1 MNNILQLKYAVEV
14 ARTGSIS
21 KAAQNLYMNQP
32 NLSKAIRELEG
43 DLGITIFSRTAKGVI
58 PTEQGQEFLSYARSI
73 LSQIAEMESLY
84 RPAPAQRSRFDICV
98 PRASYI
104 AFAFTEF
111 LRALGPDAEVAVN
124 YRETNSMRA
133 IKCVAEGSNNIAVV
147 RYQKLYE
154 TYFLNALAERELVHE
169 PIWTFEYLA
178 LMSRRHPLAMEPVLD
193 FGMLQRYTEIVH
205 GDLSVPAL
213 PVSEVRSQQQAAER
227 KRTIAIYERGSQFEL
242 LSRIPE
248 TYMWVSPMP
257 QDVLDCFSL
266 VQKRCT
272 ASQNPYC
279 DILIM
284 RRDYKTSELDR
295 LFTEKLGASVRMV
308 SENAGVPA

>member
-14 ARTGSIS
+14 AKTGSIS

-32 NLSKAIRELEG
+32 NLSKAIRELES

-58 PTEQGQEFLSYARSI
+58 PTEQGNEFLSYARSI
-73 LSQIAEMESLY
+73 LAQISEMESLY
-84 RPAPAQRSRFDICV
+84 KPAPEQRRRFDICV

-104 AFAFTEF
+104 SFAFTEF
-111 LRALGPDAEVAVN
+111 LRALGPEADVGVN

-154 TYFLNALAERELVHE
+154 AYFLSALAERELTSE

-178 LMSRRHPLAMEPVLD
+178 LMSGKHPLAGEPVLD
-193 FGMLQRYTEIVH
+193 FSMLQRYTEIVH
-205 GDLSVPAL
+205 GDLSVPAR
-213 PVSEVRSQQQAAER
+213 PVSEVRMQRQAEER

-242 LSRIPE
+242 LSRIPT

-272 ASQNPYC
+272 ASQNAYC

-284 RRDYKTSELDR
+284 RRDYKPGELDR
-295 LFTEKLGASVRMV
+295 LFIEKLGESVRMV
-308 SENAGVPA
+308 SENAGVPG